1 MAQQQIHDT
10 KNKLEKA
17 VLVVY
22 MLKMI
27 SNLILSLQWR
37 NYHLY
42 QRLANLKCWVKLLK
56 TEIV

>member
-10 KNKLEKA
+10 KNKLKSC
-17 VLVVY
+17 LVGVNAQDDKQFNFQVY
-22 MLKMI
+22 
-27 SNLILSLQWR
+27 NRR